1 MLLPKGLA
9 LLRKRSVT
17 DSAAPII
24 GTAISPRSC
33 GARASAAMSCV
44 RNATTGDTGG
54 FRAIKRR

>member
-1 MLLPKGLA
+1 MLLQKGLA

-33 GARASAAMSCV
+33 V